1 VKIDESK
8 LPKLL
13 KFVSFLSLLFVFTT
27 FFCVLILEFN
37 MVDRWK
43 YAIDY
48 FVGLLVFLN
57 FAIGC
62 VGASI
67 LFCNLSAV
75 RSLRP
80 DFALLVFIC
89 WLPVAI
95 LQYVYGVQNF
105 SFAPFND
112 ITTNT
117 ANPPQFRLSRS
128 ERQIHVGG
136 FDLWGALQASDKIAA
151 HPGISSITFLALPD
165 LVYECALRTAYA
177 LNWKVTIRD
186 PVARVFE
193 VKATLAHI
201 NKAADAVI
209 RVVDTSDGYSI
220 VDVRSTSPNNRI
232 DGGFNAQIIKSFV
245 KPLKRMLV
253 NRRMLNRC

>member
-1 VKIDESK
+1 MKIDESK

-13 KFVSFLSLLFVFTT
+13 KLVSFLSLSFVFTT

-43 YAIDY
+43 YPIDY

-62 VGASI
+62 VGASV

-105 SFAPFND
+105 SFAPVND

-128 ERQIHVGG
+128 ERQLHVGS
-136 FDLWGALQASDKIAA
+136 FDLWGAL
-151 HPGISSITFLALPD
+151 
-165 LVYECALRTAYA
+165 
-177 LNWKVTIRD
+177 
-186 PVARVFE
+186 
-193 VKATLAHI
+193 
-201 NKAADAVI
+201 
-209 RVVDTSDGYSI
+209 
-220 VDVRSTSPNNRI
+220 
-232 DGGFNAQIIKSFV
+232 
-245 KPLKRMLV
+245 
-253 NRRMLNRC
+253 